1 MGGIGHFLLSALVK
15 FGHHFCMVPIC
26 CNLYIYDL
34 SGDTKALSSPG
45 QESRKLYWNKQ
56 RFKCCCVFSGSQ
68 KLQTLRVWNFLILWE
83 HQDLF
88 SQIDTILV
96 FQGKNGH
103 WWWRNKMKVLFTFSN
118 GAKVMYLCVDQSYS
132 YVCNTCV
139 RILIM
144 NV

>member
-88 SQIDTILV
+88 PRLTPFSYFRKKMDIDDGEIRWKCYL
-96 FQGKNGH
+96 H
-103 WWWRNKMKVLFTFSN
+103 LAN